1 MQSMRLRKR
10 KWYLLA
16 LLAASAL
23 AARGLYADFRA
34 GYYTP
39 GGPGTIQQALPKIA
53 STDANYDAGQ
63 YPIYYP
69 ELAAGDGKDEVENNC
84 ELCHSPRYITM
95 QPVMSAQAWADEVN
109 KMRKTFG
116 ASIPDDTA
124 EKIIRY
130 LGTHYTPETRKR

>member
-1 MQSMRLRKR
+1 VLTR
-10 KWYLLA
+10 KWYFTAVAA
-16 LLAASAL
+16 LSIL
-23 AARGLYADFRA
+23 AARVLYADFRA

-39 GGPGTIQQALPKIA
+39 AGPETIHQMLPGA
-53 STDANYDAGQ
+53 VSTDSNYDAGQ

-69 ELAAGDGKDEVENNC
+69 ELAPGDGKNDVENNC

-95 QPVMSAQAWADEVN
+95 QPPLSAQAWSDEVN

-124 EKIIRY
+124 QRIIQY

>member
-1 MQSMRLRKR
+1 MRIR
-10 KWYLLA
+10 KWYLVAVIA
-16 LLAASAL
+16 LSAL

-34 GYYTP
+34 GDYTQ
-39 GGPGTIQQALPKIA
+39 GGPGTIRQMLPNA
-53 STDANYDAGQ
+53 SNTDATYDLGQ

-69 ELAAGDGKDEVENNC
+69 ELAAGDGKDDVENNC

-95 QPVMSAQAWADEVN
+95 QPVMSAQTWSDEVN

-124 EKIIRY
+124 QKIIQY

>member
-1 MQSMRLRKR
+1 MHTR
-10 KWYLLA
+10 KWYLAAVVA
-16 LLAASAL
+16 LSAL

-39 GGPGTIQQALPKIA
+39 MGPETIHQTLPNTA
-53 STDANYDAGQ
+53 STDATYDAGQ

-69 ELAAGDGKDEVENNC
+69 ELAAGDGKDDVENNC

-95 QPVMSAQAWADEVN
+95 QPVIPAQAWADEVN

-124 EKIIRY
+124 QKIIQY
-130 LGTHYTPETRKR
+130 LGSHYTPETRKR

>member
-1 MQSMRLRKR
+1 MRTR
-10 KWYLLA
+10 KWYLAAIIA
-16 LLAASAL
+16 LSAL
-23 AARGLYADFRA
+23 AARGLFADFRA
-34 GYYTP
+34 GDYTQ
-39 GGPGTIQQALPKIA
+39 GGPGTIRQMLPNAA
-53 STDANYDAGQ
+53 STDATYDAGQ

-69 ELAAGDGKDEVENNC
+69 ELAAGDGKDDVENNC

-95 QPVMSAQAWADEVN
+95 QPVMPAQAWSDEVS

-124 EKIIRY
+124 QKIIQY

>member
-1 MQSMRLRKR
+1 MRSR
-10 KWYLLA
+10 KWYFAVIAA
-16 LLAASAL
+16 LSLF

-39 GGPGTIQQALPKIA
+39 AGSETIHQLLPNVA
-53 STDANYDAGQ
+53 YTGATYDAGQ

-69 ELAAGDGKDEVENNC
+69 ELAAGEGKDEVENNC

-95 QPVMSAQAWADEVN
+95 QPPLPAQAWADEVN
-109 KMRKTFG
+109 KMRKTYG
-116 ASIPDDTA
+116 ASIPDDA
-124 EKIIRY
+124 AQKIIQY

>member
-1 MQSMRLRKR
+1 MRTL
-10 KWYLLA
+10 KWYLAAVVA
-16 LLAASAL
+16 LSLLSASA
-23 AARGLYADFRA
+23 LYADFRA

-39 GGPGTIQQALPKIA
+39 TGPQTIHQMLPNVV
-53 STDANYDAGQ
+53 STDATYDAGQ

-69 ELAAGDGKDEVENNC
+69 ELAAGDGKDDVENNC
-84 ELCHSPRYITM
+84 ELCHSPRFITM
-95 QPVMSAQAWADEVN
+95 QPPLSPQAWSDEVN

-124 EKIIRY
+124 QKIIQY

>member
-1 MQSMRLRKR
+1 VRNRI
-10 KWYLLA
+10 WYLVGITALCILA
-16 LLAASAL
+16 T
-23 AARGLYADFRA
+23 RVLYADFRA

-39 GGPGTIQQALPKIA
+39 AGPETIHQMLPSVA
-53 STDANYDAGQ
+53 STDSTYDAGQ

-69 ELAAGDGKDEVENNC
+69 ELAPGDGKNDVENNC

-95 QPVMSAQAWADEVN
+95 QPALPAQAWSDEVN

-116 ASIPDDTA
+116 ASIPEETA
-124 EKIIRY
+124 QKIIQY

>member
-1 MQSMRLRKR
+1 MRTR
-10 KWYLLA
+10 KWYLAAIIA
-16 LLAASAL
+16 LSAL
-23 AARGLYADFRA
+23 AARGLFADFRA
-34 GYYTP
+34 GDYTQ
-39 GGPGTIQQALPKIA
+39 GGPGTIRQMLPNA
-53 STDANYDAGQ
+53 ANVDATYDAGQ

-69 ELAAGDGKDEVENNC
+69 ELAAGDGKDDVENNC

-95 QPVMSAQAWADEVN
+95 QPVMPAQAWSDEVS

-124 EKIIRY
+124 QKIIQY

>member
-1 MQSMRLRKR
+1 MRNRVG
-10 KWYLLA
+10 YLVGVTA
-16 LLAASAL
+16 LCIL
-23 AARGLYADFRA
+23 AARVLYADFRA

-39 GGPGTIQQALPKIA
+39 TGPETIHQMLPSVA
-53 STDANYDAGQ
+53 STDSTYDAGQ

-69 ELAAGDGKDEVENNC
+69 DLAPGDSKNDVENNC

-95 QPVMSAQAWADEVN
+95 QPALPAQAWSDEVN

-116 ASIPDDTA
+116 ASIPEETA
-124 EKIIRY
+124 QKIIQY

>member
-1 MQSMRLRKR
+1 MHTR
-10 KWYLLA
+10 KWYLAAVVA
-16 LLAASAL
+16 LSAL

-39 GGPGTIQQALPKIA
+39 TGAETIHQVLSNAV
-53 STDANYDAGQ
+53 STDATYDAGQ
-63 YPIYYP
+63 YPIFNP

-95 QPVMSAQAWADEVN
+95 QPALPAQAWADEVN

-124 EKIIRY
+124 QKIIEY
-130 LGTHYTPETRKR
+130 LGSHYTPETRKR

>member
-1 MQSMRLRKR
+1 VRNRI
-10 KWYLLA
+10 WYLAGVTA
-16 LLAASAL
+16 LCIL
-23 AARGLYADFRA
+23 AARVLYADFRA

-39 GGPGTIQQALPKIA
+39 AGPETIHQMLPSVA
-53 STDANYDAGQ
+53 STDSTYDAGQ

-69 ELAAGDGKDEVENNC
+69 ELAPGDGKNDVENNC

-95 QPVMSAQAWADEVN
+95 QPALPAQAWSDEVN

-116 ASIPDDTA
+116 ASIPEETA
-124 EKIIRY
+124 QKIIQY

>member
-1 MQSMRLRKR
+1 VRNRIG
-10 KWYLLA
+10 YLVGVTVLCI
-16 LLAASAL
+16 L
-23 AARGLYADFRA
+23 AARVLYADFRA

-39 GGPGTIQQALPKIA
+39 AGPETIHQMLPSVA
-53 STDANYDAGQ
+53 STDSTYDAGQ

-69 ELAAGDGKDEVENNC
+69 ELAPGDGKNDVENNC

-95 QPVMSAQAWADEVN
+95 QPALPAQAWSDEVN

-116 ASIPDDTA
+116 ASIPEETA
-124 EKIIRY
+124 QKIIQY